1 MIDECIT
8 VAKMFGGDMVIGKNR
23 DRNYKP
29 KLKIVRDRTSYGVE
43 VCYVIDADT
52 DWTEGMN
59 EYGIGVVN
67 TALFVKRDEKD
78 YNKKNLCKFVFMK
91 QLSKPSYRENLKQ
104 NLGKYLCVNDS
115 SGENGNLN
123 DKYNMVNDITINF
136 YEKIFPEKT
145 YFEK

>member
-1 MIDECIT
+1 
-8 VAKMFGGDMVIGKNR
+8 MFGGDMVIGKNR

-59 EYGIGVVN
+59 EYGIGVVK

-78 YNKKNLCKFVFMK
+78 YDKSKKTNEIMELCDII
-91 QLSKPSYRENLKQ
+91 LSMIMLASLRWCLRGVLLYSRGPAAIVTFSVSGLLR
-104 NLGKYLCVNDS
+104 CVRS
-115 SGENGNLN
+115 
-123 DKYNMVNDITINF
+123 
-136 YEKIFPEKT
+136 
-145 YFEK
+145 